1 MVVLMVTIG
10 TWMAMYFRTSWTSCG
25 FSLTRRRRFLPKP
38 CCTHCVRKTVATTTR
53 ILCDQDISKCDRVRQ
68 GRAATY
74 QRHNHQHIVDT
85 KLANFDLCKHSQD
98 NDDHG
103 DDHCGP
109 DAPYEGRPRCP
120 LRGPARDQLWSVSPG
135 PLRTS
140 TEPCTLW
147 GDISRLSGEDNIKKR
162 GPHRRSDHDRCGHFG
177 RARHREKLRHG
188 ESSLNNNG
196 TEYSS
201 PRRNKRQRLTFAAK
215 CLPGTGSSNGFRR
228 FRLRSMAKGQSESWT
243 EPKNAFVWSM
253 GISHLATAKKGI
265 RRRFSKTLPGNRSK
279 PEPWIGF

>member
-109 DAPYEGRPRCP
+109 DAPYEGRPRSAVVC
-120 LRGPARDQLWSVSPG
+120 
-135 PLRTS
+135 
-140 TEPCTLW
+140 
-147 GDISRLSGEDNIKKR
+147 
-162 GPHRRSDHDRCGHFG
+162 
-177 RARHREKLRHG
+177 
-188 ESSLNNNG
+188 
-196 TEYSS
+196 
-201 PRRNKRQRLTFAAK
+201 
-215 CLPGTGSSNGFRR
+215 
-228 FRLRSMAKGQSESWT
+228 ESWAIADIDRTLHSVGGYKSTVGRRQYQEEDHTGDQIMIGVGILVERDT
-243 EPKNAFVWSM
+243 ERNCD
-253 GISHLATAKKGI
+253 T
-265 RRRFSKTLPGNRSK
+265 GNRR
-279 PEPWIGF
+279 